1 VSRAFRVGA
10 LAGPFNVAMG
20 AEFRHENYVIGAGEP
35 GSYRDGGV
43 PNRFGGRAAIG
54 AQVFP
59 GFRASK
65 EVDESRQY
73 SRYLAIALLLLLD
86 VARVFA
92 ADITGT
98 WKASFDTQIGQQN
111 YTYQFVVQGTTLTG
125 KIQSE
130 MGGTSEVLQGK
141 VEGDKVS
148 FVEKFKFDGNEI
160 QITYTGQVT
169 SDDEI
174 KFTRQVAEFATEQ
187 IVAKRV
193 K

>member
-1 VSRAFRVGA
+1 MHALTLILIIVAWVPFRTADMDVTMRIWRAMAGAGDAVPAGLELAAPLGPMTA
-10 LAGPFNVAMG
+10 LAV
-20 AEFRHENYVIGAGEP
+20 V
-35 GSYRDGGV
+35 V
-43 PNRFGGRAAIG
+43 
-54 AQVFP
+54 
-59 GFRASK
+59 
-65 EVDESRQY
+65 
-73 SRYLAIALLLLLD
+73 LLT

-111 YTYQFVVQGTTLTG
+111 YTYEFVVKGTTLTG

-130 MGGTSEVLQGK
+130 MGGTTEILQGK

-148 FVEKFKFDGNEI
+148 FVEVFKFEGNEI

-169 SDDEI
+169 SNDEI
-174 KFTRQVAEFATEQ
+174 KFTRQVAEFATEE
-187 IVAKRV
+187 IVAKRA

>member
-1 VSRAFRVGA
+1 
-10 LAGPFNVAMG
+10 M
-20 AEFRHENYVIGAGEP
+20 
-35 GSYRDGGV
+35 
-43 PNRFGGRAAIG
+43 
-54 AQVFP
+54 
-59 GFRASK
+59 K
-65 EVDESRQY
+65 Y
-73 SRYLAIALLLLLD
+73 SRLVGIGLLTLLG
-86 VARVFA
+86 VVRVFA

-111 YTYQFVVQGTTLTG
+111 YTYQFVVKGTTLTG

-130 MGGTSEVLQGK
+130 MGGTSDIVQGK
-141 VEGDKVS
+141 VEDNKVS
-148 FVEKFKFDGNEI
+148 FVEVFKFEGNEI

-187 IVAKRV
+187 LVAKRV